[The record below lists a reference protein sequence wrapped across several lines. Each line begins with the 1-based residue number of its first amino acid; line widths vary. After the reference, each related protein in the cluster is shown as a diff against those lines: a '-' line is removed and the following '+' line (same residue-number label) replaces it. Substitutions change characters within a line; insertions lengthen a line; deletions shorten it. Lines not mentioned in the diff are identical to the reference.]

1 MTAFTLVHG
10 LSSAL
15 VRRIKRGLVI
25 TTFEAAGICLCFSSQ
40 LLAPDVFA
48 VYNGVPLFG
57 WASVAV
63 AALIVVGGALFVG
76 TYIAGV
82 GTTFLDL
89 FAWRGRRGAA
99 SRVDEV
105 YRHLLGNAHGSRA
118 LIEQVASTSTGSVG
132 GALALAR
139 RYRRLIFDG
148 LAGIWNDAPPVVQS
162 RILKVM
168 ARHPDAQSV
177 EFLKRVCKPIGF
189 RARFRAALAMWSYR
203 FSIWPKSLLLF
214 GSLAVFVLAMY
225 TVALWDL
232 TNHNPWGLMRAAEA
246 AIGEAAKTKANANVT
261 AGRRHG
267 C

>member
-1 MTAFTLVHG
+1 MIALTVVG
-10 LSSAL
+10 SAL
-15 VRRIKRGLVI
+15 L
-25 TTFEAAGICLCFSSQ
+25 
-40 LLAPDVFA
+40 
-48 VYNGVPLFG
+48 
-57 WASVAV
+57 
-63 AALIVVGGALFVG
+63 VG

-89 FAWRGRRGAA
+89 FAWRGRRDAA

-148 LAGIWNDAPPVVQS
+148 LAGIWSDAPPLVQA
-162 RILKVM
+162 RIIKVM
-168 ARHPDAQSV
+168 ARRPDAQSV
-177 EFLKRVCKPIGF
+177 EFLKRVCKPIGL

-246 AIGEAAKTKANANVT
+246 AIGEAAAAKADAVPDRPT
-261 AGRRHG
+261 SRLRTQRSAPRSSR
-267 C
+267 

>member
-1 MTAFTLVHG
+1 M
-10 LSSAL
+10 
-15 VRRIKRGLVI
+15 
-25 TTFEAAGICLCFSSQ
+25 
-40 LLAPDVFA
+40 
-48 VYNGVPLFG
+48 
-57 WASVAV
+57 
-63 AALIVVGGALFVG
+63 
-76 TYIAGV
+76 
-82 GTTFLDL
+82 
-89 FAWRGRRGAA
+89 
-99 SRVDEV
+99 

-162 RILKVM
+162 RIMKVM
-168 ARHPDAQSV
+168 ARRPDAQSV
-177 EFLKRVCKPIGF
+177 EFLKRVCKPIGV

-246 AIGEAAKTKANANVT
+246 AIGKAAKTKANECESADVT
-261 AGRRHG
+261 AADDGVRRRSQAADEAGAGGRSEAGDAGVDQPAAGVAGER
-267 C
+267 